1 MSMKVFR
8 NLAEIDIAEP
18 TAVTVGTFDG
28 LHLGHQKVLQA
39 LKNRAREKGYL
50 EVLVTFYPHPQ
61 LVVGPKHGK
70 KIELLTTLEEKLE
83 ILEKL
88 EVPAV
93 LVIPFDKE
101 FARTPYREFVTRILL
116 EKLHVKVMVIGYD
129 HAFGRNREG
138 NPETLRKLGE
148 ELGFEVEVVEPYF
161 LDDLAV
167 SSTRIRH
174 FLQQGNIEMANK
186 MLGRPYSL
194 RGRVVQGEGRGREL
208 GFPTANIRLNH
219 PDRLVPRQGVY
230 AVDVWVDGRRYRGM
244 MNIGH
249 RPTFNFDPLTLEIHI
264 INFRGSIYDKDLV
277 VEFKKFIREERK
289 FRSLEELKKQLM
301 QDKEICE
308 SI

>member
-1 MSMKVFR
+1 MKVFR

-39 LKNRAREKGYL
+39 LSRKAKEKGYL

-88 EVPAV
+88 GVPAV
-93 LVIPFDKE
+93 LVIPFDRE
-101 FARTPYREFVTRILL
+101 FARTPYREFVTRILR
-116 EKLHVKVMVIGYD
+116 EKLHVKAMVIGYD

-138 NPETLRKLGE
+138 NPETLRKLGQ
-148 ELGFEVEVVEPYF
+148 ELGFEVEVVEPYY
-161 LDDLAV
+161 LDGLAV
-167 SSTRIRH
+167 SSTQIRR
-174 FLQQGNIEMANK
+174 FLQKGQIEMANK

-194 RGRVVQGEGRGREL
+194 RGKVVQGKGRGREL

-219 PDRLVPRQGVY
+219 PDRLIPRPGVY
-230 AVDVWVDGRRYRGM
+230 AVDVRLRGERYRGM

-264 INFRGSIYDKDLV
+264 INFRGSIYGEELI

-289 FRSLEELKKQLM
+289 FQSLAELKKQLLA
-301 QDKEICE
+301 DKEICE
-308 SI
+308 NI